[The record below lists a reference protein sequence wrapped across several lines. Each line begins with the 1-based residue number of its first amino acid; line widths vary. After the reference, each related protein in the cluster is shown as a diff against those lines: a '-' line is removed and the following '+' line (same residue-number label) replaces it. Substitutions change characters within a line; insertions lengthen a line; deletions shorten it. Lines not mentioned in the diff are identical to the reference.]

1 MDSLQGLKSRL
12 RAVRNIGQITKAME
26 VVAATKMRKAQQVA
40 LNSRPYAF
48 EALALLRRVSRAS
61 ESGSAIPLAENRP
74 VKTTLVVIVSSDRG
88 LAGSFNSQ
96 VFRATDAFLAGDT
109 QSGQPR
115 HKHLFVAVG
124 KKSGAYADKKALETI
139 EKFQDWGD
147 HAEPEEVEPL
157 TQLAVEGFFRQKWDR
172 VLTISTHFR
181 TTLKQETLIR
191 QILPVDFEKIRE
203 TIREIVPEHGR
214 WANINNGVAGN
225 NNETEYIFEPSPAE
239 ALNALI
245 PHLVK
250 MQFYHL
256 MLEANASEH
265 SARMVA
271 MKNASDNADE
281 LSGKLNLE
289 YNKARQTGIT
299 KEIIEITSTQ
309 SAMA

>member
-1 MDSLQGLKSRL
+1 MESLQVLKSRL
-12 RAVRNIGQITKAME
+12 RAVKNIGQITKAME

-48 EALALLRRVSRAS
+48 EALALLERLSRGGAS
-61 ESGSAIPLAENRP
+61 GVLMPLTENRP

-96 VFRATDAFLAGDT
+96 VFRVTEAFLASDA
-109 QSGQPR
+109 QNGQPQ
-115 HKHLFVAVG
+115 HKYVFIAIG

-157 TQLAVEGFFRQKWDR
+157 TQLAIGGFLQQRWDR
-172 VLTISTHFR
+172 VVTISTHFS
-181 TTLKQETLIR
+181 TTLKQETLVR
-191 QILPVDFEKIRE
+191 QIMPADFEKIRE
-203 TIREIVPEHGR
+203 TVREIVPEHGR
-214 WANINNGVAGN
+214 WADIKNGVAGDN
-225 NNETEYIFEPSPAE
+225 GGIEYILEPSPAE

-256 MLEANASEH
+256 ILEANASEH

-271 MKNASDNADE
+271 MKNASDNAEE
-281 LSGKLNLE
+281 LSGKITLD
-289 YNKARQTGIT
+289 YNKARQAGIT

-309 SAMA
+309 SAMI